1 MRATETSPEPANLI
15 PLPTPHPAPVPTS
28 ASSEVATPFA
38 SSVSPPT
45 PISAA
50 ISFPIAAV
58 FSTPQG
64 SADAEPSV
72 RPAAARSA
80 GSSRKGER
88 EGPRPDVR
96 HPRPGVRLTRRG
108 RVVLVAI
115 VAGLALTVLWL
126 GTRAAV
132 TASTSPVGPDR
143 SGLPWVT
150 VQDGDTLWE
159 IAVAV
164 GEDENPAELIRQI
177 KNINGLSDSLIRP
190 GTKLYLPSGH
200 AG

>member
-1 MRATETSPEPANLI
+1 M
-15 PLPTPHPAPVPTS
+15 
-28 ASSEVATPFA
+28 
-38 SSVSPPT
+38 
-45 PISAA
+45 
-50 ISFPIAAV
+50 
-58 FSTPQG
+58 
-64 SADAEPSV
+64 
-72 RPAAARSA
+72 
-80 GSSRKGER
+80 
-88 EGPRPDVR
+88 
-96 HPRPGVRLTRRG
+96 
-108 RVVLVAI
+108 LVAI